1 MEGAK
6 PDGRGTGAGA
16 GSGGRRRRNAK
27 TGPLSNR
34 EREVLELLAEGLSG
48 AEIAEKL
55 FLSPETVRTHIRNA
69 MAKLG
74 ASTRSHAVALALTQR
89 EIAPQST
96 LATGPGGNGG
106 EAEGTDRARERVD
119 PGPLE
124 VPLASVLEGLVSLWD
139 VDGGSIYLVNEDG
152 LALRRIAHVSPPE
165 RSGAPTS
172 LGLGEG
178 TVGRVALERRA
189 QVLQSATGET
199 GAVIAAPMLSSGRL
213 IGVVALATRPSR
225 PTGRQELLLLQAL
238 SARLGEVIADGGERT
253 AVRLADALEGFRS
266 SWSSAT
272 RAL

>member
-1 MEGAK
+1 MEG
-6 PDGRGTGAGA
+6 
-16 GSGGRRRRNAK
+16 GSPEEQPVHEPEDAGGRRKRNSK
-27 TGPLSNR
+27 RGPLSNR

-74 ASTRSHAVALALTQR
+74 ASTRSHAVALALTRR
-89 EIAPQST
+89 EIAPQS
-96 LATGPGGNGG
+96 AV
-106 EAEGTDRARERVD
+106 EADEAVADESAQAPERVD

-124 VPLASVLEGLVSLWD
+124 VPLGSVLEGLVSLWD

-165 RSGAPTS
+165 RSGAPAS

-189 QVLQSATGET
+189 QVLQSATGEA

-253 AVRLADALEGFRS
+253 AVRLADALEGFRA

-272 RAL
+272 RAR

>member
-1 MEGAK
+1 MEGTRPEDRPEEAQ
-6 PDGRGTGAGA
+6 DA
-16 GSGGRRRRNAK
+16 SRRRKRAGK
-27 TGPLSNR
+27 KGPLSKR

-89 EIAPQST
+89 EIAPQS
-96 LATGPGGNGG
+96 AEFESGGSG
-106 EAEGTDRARERVD
+106 EAAAPPPGRTD

-124 VPLASVLEGLVSLWD
+124 VPLGSVLEGLVSLWD

-165 RSGAPTS
+165 RSGAPAS

-178 TVGRVALERRA
+178 AVGRVALERRA
-189 QVLQSATGET
+189 QVLQSASGDA

-253 AVRLADALEGFRS
+253 AVRLADALEGFRA